1 MHGSRGRQGEGERGC
16 RGAEGRRSGGDK
28 GTRRGGEG
36 ERGCGG
42 AAPQIRNSK
51 SEDGNARAQVVGIL
65 AGATLLLGVGILDD
79 RRLLHHQLKLFVAI
93 PLAALILI
101 AAGIQATVPSSL
113 FPFPFSIL
121 PSPSS

>member
-1 MHGSRGRQGEGERGC
+1 MQGSRGAEERG
-16 RGAEGRRSGGDK
+16 SGGDK

-65 AGATLLLGVGILDD
+65 AGATLLALVGTLDD
-79 RRLLHHQLKLFVAI
+79 RGLLHPQMKLVIAM
-93 PLAALILI
+93 PLAALLLI